1 VQLKIWPS
9 SFHWEFGDT
18 ETLTTDHAGR
28 PYEPG
33 IPMSTYI
40 THQYADAGIRVQPS
54 VDTTYSAEYSLN
66 GGRTW
71 TTVDGSVTIAG
82 RSSNLR
88 VVEARPVLVGSD

>member
-1 VQLKIWPS
+1 
-9 SFHWEFGDT
+9 
-18 ETLTTDHAGR
+18 
-28 PYEPG
+28 
-33 IPMSTYI
+33 
-40 THQYADAGIRVQPS
+40 VQPS